1 MEKERA
7 IQCVPV
13 ELLERLKAFGERLW
27 ADKNPASVQLNAIL
41 EEFDSD
47 VKTLGHIVKEYETD
61 FEGRLAIKCRDH
73 ASREER
79 FREEAAAANA
89 RLSALQA
96 DYAAALKKIEDLKSA
111 IGSRDAEMAALKS
124 RTLEDASELNS
135 RYVEKMQELYDKVN
149 KKELEMLARWEEKN
163 RELENKLKAVD
174 SELSARG
181 KQASMREKALE
192 ADYNGRKAELI
203 RTFDKI
209 RADLEARER
218 ALAEKEERAKA
229 GGKPPKYTEEI

>member
-27 ADKNPASVQLNAIL
+27 TDKNPASVQLNAIL

-73 ASREER
+73 ASREAR
-79 FREEAAAANA
+79 LREEAEAANA
-89 RLSALQA
+89 RLATVQT
-96 DYAAALKKIEDLKSA
+96 DYAAALKRIEELKSA
-111 IGSRDAEMAALKS
+111 LGGRDADLAALKS
-124 RTLEDASELNS
+124 KTLEDASDLNA

-149 KKELEMLARWEEKN
+149 RKELEMLARWEEKN
-163 RELENKLKAVD
+163 KELEGKLKSLD
-174 SELSARG
+174 SELAART
-181 KQASMREKALE
+181 KQVALKEKALSE
-192 ADYNGRKAELI
+192 DYNGRKAELI

-209 RADLEARER
+209 RADMEARER
-218 ALAEKEERAKA
+218 ALREKEEKIKSGAI
-229 GGKPPKYTEEI
+229 PPKYTEEI

>member
-13 ELLERLKAFGERLW
+13 ELLERLKALGERLW
-27 ADKNPASVQLNAIL
+27 SDKNPASVQLNAIL

-47 VKTLGHIVKEYETD
+47 VRTLGHIVKEYETD

-73 ASREER
+73 ASREAR
-79 FREEAAAANA
+79 FKEEAEAANA
-89 RLSALQA
+89 RLASLQA
-96 DYAAALKKIEDLKSA
+96 GHADALKKIEDLKSA
-111 IGSRDAEMAALKS
+111 LAARDAELAAIKS
-124 RTLEDASELNS
+124 KTLEDGSELNS

-163 RELENKLKAVD
+163 KSLETRLQSLDTELAARNKQLA
-174 SELSARG
+174 L
-181 KQASMREKALE
+181 REKALAE
-192 ADYNGRKAELI
+192 DFNGRKAELI

-218 ALAEKEERAKA
+218 ALTAAEKEKKEK
-229 GGKPPKYTEEI
+229 I